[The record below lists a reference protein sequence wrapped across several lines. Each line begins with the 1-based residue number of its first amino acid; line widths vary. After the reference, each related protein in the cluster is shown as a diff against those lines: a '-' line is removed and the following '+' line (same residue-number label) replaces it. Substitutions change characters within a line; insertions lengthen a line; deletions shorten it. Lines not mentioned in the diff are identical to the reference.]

1 MKKLFR
7 LLIMTIILIAGLVII
22 SDTFGL
28 FETEGIGVVKQD
40 VGKWIIKIND
50 VDITKSTN
58 AEFVI
63 DDFSYTENANVASGK
78 IAPNSEGYVELVI
91 DPSGT
96 DVSVRYDLT
105 LNLDVA
111 DTLSSLQI
119 NVEDLTGGE
128 IIKTGDN
135 KYTGVLKVDD
145 IKNGKTNKLR
155 INIKWL
161 NDEANN
167 DIDTEMGQNENSK
180 VSIPITIRAIQYTGE
195 EITAS

>member
-135 KYTGVLKVDD
+135 KYTGVLKVDY